1 MSKSFT
7 HDLLTPY
14 YQNKGTIHNLLS
26 NSNGDD
32 IGSGGGDGNNMMR
45 YIVLNNVWVN
55 VNSDGKKMKDVTSVT
70 GANNTTSLAHQQQ
83 QLHQQQSH
91 FL

>member
-1 MSKSFT
+1 MSFT

-32 IGSGGGDGNNMMR
+32 IGSGGDGSNMMR
-45 YIVLNNVWVN
+45 YIVLNNVWVGVEN
-55 VNSDGKKMKDVTSVT
+55 VNNDGKKKKDITSVT
-70 GANNTTSLAHQQQ
+70 CANTHLPQ
-83 QLHQQQSH
+83 QLHQQQQSH
-91 FL
+91 SL

>member
-26 NSNGDD
+26 NTNGDD
-32 IGSGGGDGNNMMR
+32 IGSGGDGSNMMR
-45 YIVLNNVWVN
+45 HIVLNNVWVDVDN
-55 VNSDGKKMKDVTSVT
+55 RGEKKDTAVGGMNNN
-70 GANNTTSLAHQQQ
+70 NNTSIQQGN
-83 QLHQQQSH
+83 
-91 FL
+91 FI

>member
-26 NSNGDD
+26 NNNGDD
-32 IGSGGGDGNNMMR
+32 IGSGDDGSNMMR
-45 YIVLNNVWVN
+45 YIVLNNVWVY
-55 VNSDGKKMKDVTSVT
+55 VNSDGNKKMKDVTSVT

>member
-26 NSNGDD
+26 NNNGDD
-32 IGSGGGDGNNMMR
+32 IGSGDDGSNMMR

-55 VNSDGKKMKDVTSVT
+55 IYNANKKMKDVTSVT
-70 GANNTTSLAHQQQ
+70 GANNTTSLAHQQH
-83 QLHQQQSH
+83 LPPQQQSH